1 MKTIIKLTL
10 VLAMTFSASSLF
22 AQKFARVNSREILT
36 LMPETKEMQT
46 NLETFGKEL
55 QDQLEQIQVEFNNRY
70 AEFEKLPATTAAS
83 VKQMKQQ
90 ELQQLQARAQE
101 FQQIAQRDYQNKE
114 QELLLPI
121 TEKLMNTI
129 NGVAKAAGY
138 AAVFDTMNF
147 VYYDDAQIVNIDDAV
162 KKALG
167 IADAAPAAAP
177 AK

>member
-10 VLAMTFSASSLF
+10 VLAMTLTTTSLF
-22 AQKFARVNSREILT
+22 AQKLARVNSREILA
-36 LMPETKEMQT
+36 LMPETKEMQS
-46 NLETFGKEL
+46 NLEAFGREL
-55 QDQLEQIQVEFNNRY
+55 QEQLEQIQVEFNNRY
-70 AEFEKLPATTAAS
+70 VEFEKLPATTAAS

-121 TEKLMNTI
+121 TEKLMKTI
-129 NGVAKAAGY
+129 SEVAKAAGY
-138 AAVFDTMNF
+138 TAVFDTMNY
-147 VYYDDAQIVNIDDAV
+147 VYYDEAQVKNIDADV

-167 IADAAPAAAP
+167 ITDAPAAAP